1 MIDQTDY
8 GQCLSESV
16 KAQRHPYIGEALK
29 AMCERLG
36 LTLVSYRNGTADE
49 DKQGGDVMIR
59 VEERTRE
66 LYVDLK
72 LSNGAKAQRIAIEH
86 RHGINQMCTPWS
98 VDTTKKT
105 DLILWVNLSEKWAV
119 CARKKPFTDFLLS
132 LDDDTEVMLSSGF
145 EVVKQTDAP
154 MGRFQTKC
162 TLIERDVFTQ
172 WLESKS
178 IGSAL
183 SC

>member
-8 GQCLSESV
+8 EQCLSESV

-36 LTLVSYRNGTADE
+36 LTLVSFRNGTSDE

-59 VEERTRE
+59 VKERTRE

-86 RHGINQMCTPWS
+86 RQGINQMCTPWS

-105 DLILWVNLSEKWAV
+105 DLVLWLNTSEKWAV
-119 CARKKPFTDFLLS
+119 YARKKAFTDFLLS
-132 LDDDTEVMLSSGF
+132 LDDDTEAMLSSGF
-145 EVVKQTDAP
+145 EVVKRTDTRMA
-154 MGRFQTKC
+154 RFETKC
-162 TLIERDVFTQ
+162 TLVNRDAFAQ
-172 WLESKS
+172 WLALKS
-178 IGSAL
+178 VGGVL
-183 SC
+183 